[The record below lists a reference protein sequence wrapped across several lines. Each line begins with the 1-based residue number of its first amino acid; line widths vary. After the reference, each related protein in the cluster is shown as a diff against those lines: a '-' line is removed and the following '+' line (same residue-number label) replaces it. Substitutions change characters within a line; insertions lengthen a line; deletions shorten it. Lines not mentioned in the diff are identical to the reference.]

1 MAFCDG
7 CFELRLDDPVP
18 ALLFAACERFL
29 EWPLDL
35 DLGLSS
41 SPTGYLLLLL
51 SNAAPGSRTGEGPR
65 FVDLEVE
72 GDLLWAKSLGPRDE
86 SSQALP
92 K

>member
-1 MAFCDG
+1 M
-7 CFELRLDDPVP
+7 P

-35 DLGLSS
+35 GLSS
-41 SPTGYLLLLL
+41 SPIGYLPVPF
-51 SNAAPGSRTGEGPR
+51 SNTVLAARTGEGPR

-72 GDLLWAKSLGPRDE
+72 GDLLCAKSLGPREE